1 MSKSQG
7 PAHRLYFLMGGAAK
21 NLWHFFFLA
30 VYHNLKPKYVKNVN
44 EFDIYVRADR
54 SPRNGPRLESGR
66 LGFSHFVHS
75 T

>member
-44 EFDIYVRADR
+44 EFDIYVRADLR
-54 SPRNGPRLESGR
+54 RRKFEKQKQC
-66 LGFSHFVHS
+66 VVMIA
-75 T
+75 